1 MTREDERA
9 PDQREFLGVG
19 WKFPLQVTPEGRI
32 AQARHEQRIEESI
45 LLILSTARGELPML
59 QDFGCGIHDALFAP
73 SDPRSLA
80 LTAHLVREALTRHEV
95 RIDLLD
101 VRAESS
107 AEAPTLLLIR
117 IHYRIRATNAVGNLV
132 YPFYI
137 KEGR

>member
-1 MTREDERA
+1 MDPRNDPLA
-9 PDQREFLGVG
+9 DKREFLGVG
-19 WKFPLQVTPEGRI
+19 WKFPLQVTPDGRI

-45 LLILSTARGELPML
+45 VLILSVSPGELPML
-59 QDFGCGIHDALFAP
+59 SDFGCGIHDTLFAP
-73 SDPRSLA
+73 DDPRTVA
-80 LTAHLVREALTRHEV
+80 LVAHLVRQALTRYEP

-101 VRAESS
+101 VHAESGG
-107 AEAPTLLLIR
+107 PNLLLVR